1 MMLLLNRFQAIFMD
15 EKVHNVIIIGSGP
28 AGFTAGIYACRA
40 NLQPVLITGNA
51 RGGQLTTTPDIGN
64 WPGESDLISGF
75 ELMQKLEKHAV
86 KLGVQLI
93 SREVVESRLDGPV
106 KQLVL
111 DDGTVLKSKAVIIAT
126 GATAR
131 YLGVDGEKDYIGRG
145 VSVCATCDGFFF
157 KNKTAMVVGGGSAA
171 FVDALFLCN
180 LCSKVYLVH
189 RREGFRAE
197 QILVGRFKEQV
208 RSGKAEFL
216 LNYTAQAVK
225 GDGNKVTGIVLK
237 HSDGSLK
244 EVAVDGV
251 FAAIGH
257 DPATAVFSQLQ
268 KDEGGFIK
276 VGFDGRDTAASIKGV
291 FAAGD
296 CCDHIYRQAITS
308 AGTGCKAAL
317 DAEHYLLGK

>member
-1 MMLLLNRFQAIFMD
+1 MD
-15 EKVHNVIIIGSGP
+15 EKVYNVIIIGSGP
-28 AGFTAGIYACRA
+28 AGFTAGIYTARA
-40 NLQPVLITGNA
+40 NLQPLLITGNA

-86 KLGVQLI
+86 KLGVQLNT
-93 SREVVESRLDGPV
+93 REVVESRLEGPV
-106 KQLVL
+106 KELVL

-131 YLGVDGEKDYIGRG
+131 FLGVEGEEDYIGRG

-157 KNKTAMVVGGGSAA
+157 KNKTAVVVGGGSAA

-189 RREGFRAE
+189 RREGLRAE
-197 QILVGRFKEQV
+197 QILVDRLKEQV

-216 LNYTAQAVK
+216 LNYTAQEVK
-225 GDGNKVTGIVLK
+225 GDGNKVTSVVLK
-237 HSDGSLK
+237 NTIDGSLK
-244 EVAVDGV
+244 EVVTDGV

-257 DPATAVFSQLQ
+257 DPATAVFPQLQ
-268 KDEGGFIK
+268 KDEGGFLK
-276 VGFDGRDTAASIKGV
+276 VGFDGRDTAASVKGV

-296 CCDHIYRQAITS
+296 CCDHVYRQAITS

-317 DAEHYLLGK
+317 DAEHYLLGE